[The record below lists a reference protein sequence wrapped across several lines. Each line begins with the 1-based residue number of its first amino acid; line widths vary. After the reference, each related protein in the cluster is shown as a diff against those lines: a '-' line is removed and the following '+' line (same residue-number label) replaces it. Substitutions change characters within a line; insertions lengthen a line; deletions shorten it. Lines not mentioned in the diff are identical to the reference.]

1 MMWDFLT
8 GLNPSIIGVFSGLCA
23 FMGVAATFISADLV
37 RRFGILKVASVCLLC
52 FGYSERFLFR
62 SKSFDFLHQAG
73 AIGLLFQASLLT
85 VALAAYWSGS
95 VAQQSPLLFFLSLIV
110 RILFNFL
117 VFPLDSVIEFR
128 GNDSAKAYKLDLFM
142 QHKVRVYPRYSCRS
156 NFYLLGASA

>member
-37 RRFGILKVASVCLLC
+37 RRFGILKVASVCFSC
-52 FGYSERFLFR
+52 FRYSKRFLFR

-85 VALAAYWSGS
+85 IALAVYWSGS

-110 RILFNFL
+110 RIIFHFL
-117 VFPLDSVIEFR
+117 VFPLDSMIEFR
-128 GNDSAKAYKLDLFM
+128 GNDSAKEYKVYFLM
-142 QHKVRVYPRYSCRS
+142 QHKVRDYTR
-156 NFYLLGASA
+156 